1 MCKRTI
7 ASSCCLFVC
16 FEEGFASPS
25 TDFRIFG
32 DLLLDWWTLT
42 KLRTLEKKIIP
53 IDLTSDISIAC
64 LQAYIVFWKYEHWIS
79 SCNMFKC
86 VTSIGISCDRIDT
99 DTGVFLFVSTVIF
112 DDSSTE
118 YFYVVLTFAIRK
130 ADLSFLPNSKHI
142 RNCFCSALVLF

>member
-1 MCKRTI
+1 M
-7 ASSCCLFVC
+7 
-16 FEEGFASPS
+16 
-25 TDFRIFG
+25 
-32 DLLLDWWTLT
+32 
-42 KLRTLEKKIIP
+42 LEKKIIP

-64 LQAYIVFWKYEHWIS
+64 LQAYIVFEIMNTGL

-118 YFYVVLTFAIRK
+118 YCLCGLNFCYQKSRSI
-130 ADLSFLPNSKHI
+130 LSSLQ
-142 RNCFCSALVLF
+142 